1 MSAEV
6 DLHIHSKYSSDG
18 DLSPYEI
25 ILLAQENNFKAISI
39 ADHDSVAAYPEAIEI
54 AQGTGVEVI
63 PSVELTTLYDDREFH
78 LLLPFALWNHSLLLG
93 FIRQVHEARII
104 EAKERI
110 AKLQELGFDLTWE
123 EVTKGKTTSPP
134 LGVVIAKRLLE
145 KTSSRFDPRL
155 TKYFEPGNV
164 KVAPYLFYE
173 DYFRPGKPA
182 YVPKRIVSIFE
193 VISRAAEFGAAP
205 VLAHPGADF
214 QSATIDDI
222 KVLKEKGLVGLEV
235 FSTYHDEKMTALYL
249 DIARKL
255 DLVPTAGSD
264 FHGRIKPHVPF
275 GCVRNGTYAMIESLR
290 QKMKRVEKWV

>member
-1 MSAEV
+1 MRAEV

-25 ILLAQENNFKAISI
+25 ILLAQEHKLKAISI
-39 ADHDSVAAYPEAIEI
+39 ADHDSVAAYPEALDI
-54 AQGTGVEVI
+54 AQGTGVEII
-63 PSVELTTLYDDREFH
+63 PSVELTTLYEEREFH
-78 LLLPFALWNHSLLLG
+78 LLLPFAFWDHPLLLS

-110 AKLQELGFDLTWE
+110 AKLQQLGFDITWE
-123 EVTKGKTTSPP
+123 EATKGKTSSPP

-145 KTSSRFDPRL
+145 KNSSRVDPRL
-155 TKYFEPGNV
+155 TKYFEPGNL

-193 VISRAAEFGAAP
+193 VIHRAAEFGAAP

-214 QSATIDDI
+214 QSATMDDLR
-222 KVLKEKGLVGLEV
+222 KLKEYGLVGLEV

-264 FHGRIKPHVPF
+264 FHGRIKPHVTF
-275 GCVRNGTYAMIESLR
+275 GCVRNGSYAIVESLR
-290 QKMKRVEKWV
+290 QKVKRT